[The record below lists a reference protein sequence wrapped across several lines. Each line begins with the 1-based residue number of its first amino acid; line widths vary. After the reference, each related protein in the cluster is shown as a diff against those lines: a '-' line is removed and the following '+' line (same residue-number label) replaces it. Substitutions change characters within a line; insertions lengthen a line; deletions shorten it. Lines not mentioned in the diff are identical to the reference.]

1 MSREAHK
8 PAALTAVATLKTRVA
23 RTDSIPSTLPACA
36 AIASDIRGTAV
47 AVSNHSVIVDA
58 QRRYCN
64 VDRIHGGTPF
74 LVVAAREPRSI
85 LVHSFVT
92 CEFCTLYRA
101 LHAAGVRILIN
112 SRIQTGIQ

>member
-23 RTDSIPSTLPACA
+23 RTDSIPSTLPPCA

-47 AVSNHSVIVDA
+47 AVPNHSVIVDA

-64 VDRIHGGTPF
+64 VDRIHGGTP
-74 LVVAAREPRSI
+74 I
-85 LVHSFVT
+85 LVPLRRASLAAYYEYLCILLFT
-92 CEFCTLYRA
+92 CGFCSL
-101 LHAAGVRILIN
+101 
-112 SRIQTGIQ
+112 